1 MRRAVLI
8 TALWAVCGAALAFD
22 ASPLLQYVTAGSTT
36 PWYLSG
42 GVSASSCVA
51 AYKPKGAASL
61 AASYNNLANSSYALT
76 VGATVP
82 WDSTNGWKFNENGY
96 LKTGIIPTNN
106 WSMIVAFTNVS
117 RLAANSQILIGASK
131 GTTGRFQL
139 FPWQA
144 GDGAAAWGYNEGNYI
159 HSAYVLSGVMC
170 LAGTNSYLNGSYVGP
185 ITSPIPLA
193 TLELYVGSRNL
204 NGSATLPLLGDI
216 SAVAIY
222 NSTLTAAQVS
232 AISAAI
238 PK

>member
-1 MRRAVLI
+1 MRKAIILAAVL
-8 TALWAVCGAALAFD
+8 AAGAAGAFD
-22 ASPLLQYVTAGSTT
+22 ASPLLQFVTAGGAT
-36 PWYLSG
+36 PWYLAG

-51 AYKPKGAASL
+51 AYQPKGAASL

-82 WDSTNGWKFNENGY
+82 WDSTNGWKFNETGY

-117 RLAANSQILIGASK
+117 RLAANSQTLIGASK

-139 FPWQA
+139 LPWQTGNSVA
-144 GDGAAAWGYNEGNYI
+144 VWGYDVGTYT
-159 HSAYVLSGVMC
+159 HSSYVLSGVMC
-170 LAGTNSYLNGSYVGP
+170 LSGTNSFLNGSYVGP
-185 ITSPIPLA
+185 ITSPITLD

-204 NGSATLPLLGDI
+204 NGASTLPLLGDI

-222 NSTLTAAQVS
+222 NAPLTAAQVS